1 MTVYPRNPYDAKII
15 EKMERCERYDERM
28 TEKSEVNESQNDFL
42 KPCPFCGAK
51 AMLVYC
57 VHGIG
62 ANWGVECTE
71 THAHR
76 MEFGGTQDEVIK
88 EWNQRVKE

>member
-1 MTVYPRNPYDAKII
+1 MNSAGQGRPGDPYGDKPDTYQLGYPTVVENQIVA
-15 EKMERCERYDERM
+15 
-28 TEKSEVNESQNDFL
+28 L

-62 ANWGVECTE
+62 ANWAVECVD

-76 MEFGGTQDEVIK
+76 MEFSGTQDEVIK
-88 EWNQRVKE
+88 EWNRRVNDVSI